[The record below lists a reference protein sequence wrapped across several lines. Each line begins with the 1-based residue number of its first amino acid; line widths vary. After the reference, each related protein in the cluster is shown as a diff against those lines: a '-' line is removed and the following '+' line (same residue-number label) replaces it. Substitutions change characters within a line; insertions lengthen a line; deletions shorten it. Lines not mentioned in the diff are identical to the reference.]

1 MMKKLLLFI
10 LIAASLLGCEMNQ
23 EKNADVHFE
32 YLGYGDSTLSVIY
45 GSVLED
51 SNGTQKPLSKVL
63 VDIIGSNKTTT
74 SDEFGNF
81 SIGTESGQYKIQVSK
96 KGYQSVLFENYQA
109 VSDRVSTVK
118 INLKR
123 GEGVKVVYLAD
134 KKN

>member
-23 EKNADVHFE
+23 EKNADVHFK

-96 KGYQSVLFENYQA
+96 KGYLSVLLENYQA

>member
-1 MMKKLLLFI
+1 MKKLLLFI

-23 EKNADVHFE
+23 EKNADVHFK

>member
-23 EKNADVHFE
+23 EKNADVHFK